1 MTAILQVEEKSIE
14 LEGTRARVRQ
24 LELRPGESRKT
35 SSSSLA
41 STSSASKL
49 VQTEL
54 PTELA
59 ARLGTD
65 NYVKFGALDAARGV
79 TFDLG
84 PKKAKLLEAAALK
97 KPVAVDVKSRQ
108 PSQLPSNAKQQLQE
122 MAGIKRN
129 YRKNSDTPQHRPNR
143 LNLPAA
149 GTTAPPPPPVRHT
162 STSPPS
168 SPRKTASPALSS
180 PALPSP
186 SLPSPPSSRPS
197 RTSLTRRDSRASQ
210 HNTTNSAKNSMM
222 NLQNNNI
229 VNQRP
234 TKRESFGRGVAPLQ
248 GGPRTRTP
256 SIERSISSLKE
267 GLGDPREA
275 GKVRASNKSFW
286 GGWWKF

>member
-1 MTAILQVEEKSIE
+1 MEEKSIE

-97 KPVAVDVKSRQ
+97 KPAAVDVKSRQ

-129 YRKNSDTPQHRPNR
+129 YRKNSDTPQHRPTPQHNCGLCMVRRRQLR
-143 LNLPAA
+143 LLGKVYSERTPKPIRHTCGLAWCSGGCFAFLARSCAILSASRIAGRRPTCTAYSARKKHSVMKWKSA
-149 GTTAPPPPPVRHT
+149 GTCGNWAR
-162 STSPPS
+162 
-168 SPRKTASPALSS
+168 
-180 PALPSP
+180 
-186 SLPSPPSSRPS
+186 
-197 RTSLTRRDSRASQ
+197 
-210 HNTTNSAKNSMM
+210 
-222 NLQNNNI
+222 
-229 VNQRP
+229 
-234 TKRESFGRGVAPLQ
+234 
-248 GGPRTRTP
+248 
-256 SIERSISSLKE
+256 
-267 GLGDPREA
+267 
-275 GKVRASNKSFW
+275 
-286 GGWWKF
+286 